1 MSVLTVFGLQFF
13 LSLVL
18 CGLLA
23 KWFLA
28 PWLKEKTQSEAL
40 FWLTLPHATRYVG
53 LVFLVPGVVS
63 QSLPNSFAVP
73 AAYGDLV
80 AGVLAL
86 LALVALR
93 SRWAGAVALVWVFN
107 ILGTVDLLNALRQAH
122 AVPHL
127 GAAWYIPTFWVPV
140 LLVTH
145 FMIFGRLFRKA
156 TKHGASSN
164 SPYMSEKCR
173 SERMHHEQT
182 TPKQ

>member
-40 FWLTLPHATRYVG
+40 FWLTLPHATRHVG
-53 LVFLVPGVVS
+53 MVFLVPGVVS
-63 QSLPNSFAVP
+63 QSLPSSFAV
-73 AAYGDLV
+73 AAGYGDL
-80 AGVLAL
+80 ASGL
-86 LALVALR
+86 LAMIVLIALR
-93 SRWAGAVALVWVFN
+93 SRWAGTMALVWLFN
-107 ILGTVDLLNALRQAH
+107 IVGTADLLNALRQAQ

-145 FMIFGRLFRKA
+145 IMIFGRLITKA
-156 TKHGASSN
+156 TNRGA
-164 SPYMSEKCR
+164 
-173 SERMHHEQT
+173 
-182 TPKQ
+182 KQQ